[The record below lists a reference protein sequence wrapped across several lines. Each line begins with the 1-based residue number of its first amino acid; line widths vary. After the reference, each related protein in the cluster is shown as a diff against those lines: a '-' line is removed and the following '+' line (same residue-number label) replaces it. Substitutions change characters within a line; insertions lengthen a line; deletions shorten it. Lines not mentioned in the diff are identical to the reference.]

1 MRAMLMGSVMVL
13 GALLVGTASANEI
26 GAVNGGDSYL
36 FFGGSY
42 LLPDEARDTP
52 TGSGGVEIDDG
63 FGFTAVYG
71 RRWTQHLWWEV
82 QGSRNVL
89 ETNSKGGTDFYNTQL
104 GADLVYAFGDR
115 SHFTPFALI
124 GLGAAYNDVF
134 PDDDDATGVYG
145 NLGLGFVTGPLARN
159 GIRMRAEARYI
170 YDDFESGGESG
181 MGDARFTVGIEIP
194 LNRVRTELKEVVRV
208 VENRVEVPVKVLEPN
223 PDSDGD
229 GVVDGVDRCPNT
241 IRGAKVDQYGCAI
254 KQEVTVLKGVHF
266 AFDSARLTPEG
277 EQMLQRAVKAFS
289 GQPKMTAVIDGH
301 TDSIGTEQYNQRL
314 SERRA
319 EAVMSYLVVNGVS
332 SKRLSIQGYGES
344 RPIASNRTDSGRALN
359 RRVDFNLSTGEDV
372 QH

>member
-1 MRAMLMGSVMVL
+1 MLIGSVMVL
-13 GALLVGTASANEI
+13 GALLVGTASASEM
-26 GAVNGGDSYL
+26 GAVDGGDSYL

-42 LLPDEARDTP
+42 LLPDDARNLP
-52 TGSGGVEIDDG
+52 TGSGGVDIDSGTG
-63 FGFTAVYG
+63 FAAAYG
-71 RRWTQHLWWEV
+71 HRWTEHLWWEV
-82 QGSRNVL
+82 QVSRNVF
-89 ETNSKGGTDFYNTQL
+89 ETDDNGGTDFYNTQL

-115 SHFTPFALI
+115 SRFTPFALI

-170 YDDFESGGESG
+170 YDDFESGAESG
-181 MGDARFTVGIEIP
+181 MGDTRFTVGIEIP

-208 VENRVEVPVKVLEPN
+208 VEKRVEVPVKVLEPN

-254 KQEVTVLKGVHF
+254 KQAVTVLKGVHF

-277 EQMLQRAVKAFS
+277 EQMLRRAVKAFD

-301 TDSIGTEQYNQRL
+301 TDSVGSEQYNQRL
-314 SERRA
+314 SVRRA
-319 EAVMSYLVVNGVS
+319 DAVMSYLVVNGIS
-332 SKRLSIQGYGES
+332 ANRLSTQGHGES

-359 RRVDFNLSTGEDV
+359 RRVDFNLSTGENT
-372 QH
+372 QY